1 MKIGIVGFGYWGKI
15 ILKNLENMGYK
26 NIEICDITF
35 GETGELN
42 GYVKLKDYKKLDC
55 DTVFI
60 TTPTPTHFE
69 LCKHFLI
76 NNVRT
81 FCEKPLTKSSLQ
93 SEELYKIAYN
103 NDVTLFTDWIF
114 TFNAHIIQLKKDYD
128 SGKLG
133 EIKSIFMNRL
143 NLGPERFGVN
153 ARWDLAAHDISIIQ
167 FLFEKYP
174 NLIRWTDYKRDK
186 KSIQDDSSLGLIEY
200 DNFTASINVSWQYR
214 KKVRECVFEF
224 EKYFVT
230 WDDYKRILQYED
242 SSNVS
247 FPIYS
252 GNLSYPCGEYSSPL
266 VNSINSF
273 FAFTKEN
280 MSRQKKLTIETIKI
294 LEA

>member
-15 ILKNLENMGYK
+15 ILKNLVNMGYK
-26 NIEICDITF
+26 DIQICDITF
-35 GETGELN
+35 GENTKVN
-42 GYVKLKDYKKLDC
+42 GYKKLKDYKKLDC

-60 TTPTPTHFE
+60 TTPTTTHYDV
-69 LCKHFLI
+69 CKHFLE
-76 NNVRT
+76 NKVRT
-81 FCEKPLTKSSLQ
+81 FCEKPLTVNSLN
-93 SEELYKIAYN
+93 SEELYQIAYK
-103 NDVTLFTDWIF
+103 NDTVLFTDWIF
-114 TFNAHIIQLKKDYD
+114 TFNSHIIQMKKDYN

-133 EIKSIFMNRL
+133 KIKSIFMNRL
-143 NLGPERFGVN
+143 NLGPERIGVN

-167 FLFEKYP
+167 FLFEKNP

-186 KSIQDDSSLGLIEY
+186 KSKQDDSSLGLIEY

-224 EKYFVT
+224 ENYFVT
-230 WDDYKRILQYED
+230 WDDYRRFLQYED
-242 SSNVS
+242 SSNVR

-266 VNSINSF
+266 VNSISSF
-273 FAFTKEN
+273 FTFNKDDV
-280 MSRQKKLTIETIKI
+280 SKQKKLTIETIKI